1 MMRNLVDRHVALHR
15 ATGRQY
21 ERQEEI
27 LRSFARYADDR
38 GEGIIRSATALAWAA
53 EGTTASS
60 RFRRLE
66 RIHYFARA
74 LHAENPHHEIP
85 PRGVFGPRPSQR
97 DPHIYTRAEVSALLD
112 AAGRLGPPGSLRPRL
127 YVMLFGLL
135 AATGLRISE
144 ALALQLD
151 DVTSDGLVVRRTKF
165 RKSRLVPLHST
176 VTRTLSEYLVLRQEH
191 ARGNYVFP
199 SRTLKRLSYGTVCH
213 IFLALV
219 RGMGI
224 HPGPGSPGPRIHDLR
239 HTFAVR
245 SLEQCAG
252 NREDVSRHMDALST
266 YLGHVNLQSTYW
278 YLHATPKLLA
288 DIASSSESFVI
299 GGVP

>member
-1 MMRNLVDRHVALHR
+1 MMSDLVDRHVALHR

-21 ERQEEI
+21 ERQEQI
-27 LRSFARYADDR
+27 LHSFARYADDR

-53 EGTTASS
+53 EGTTSSS

-66 RIHYFARA
+66 SIHYFARA
-74 LHAENPHHEIP
+74 LHAEDPRHEIP
-85 PRGVFGPRPSQR
+85 PRGVFGPRPPQR
-97 DPHIYTRAEVSALLD
+97 EPHIYTRGEVRTLLD
-112 AAGRLGPPGSLRPRL
+112 AAGRLGPPGSLRPRM

-151 DVTSDGLVVRRTKF
+151 DVTDDGLVVRRTKF

-176 VTRTLSEYLVLRQEH
+176 VVRALSEYLVLRHEH
-191 ARGNYVFP
+191 AHGNYVFP
-199 SRTLKRLSYGTVCH
+199 SSNRKRLSHSTVCEV
-213 IFLALV
+213 FLALV

-252 NREDVSRHMDALST
+252 SREDVSRHMEALST

-278 YLHATPKLLA
+278 YLHATPRLLA
-288 DIASSSESFVI
+288 DIASRSEALIV
-299 GGVP
+299 GGAP